1 MLLYYVTLLN
11 HEHSSQALISFF
23 FRQTKRK
30 KVVKV
35 SRRIKQFKSSLKSIR
50 EPGFEEIIVDS
61 GGGNDDPTHIE
72 QEMLNEDEQLP
83 GSSADGD
90 TKVLYTEIDEA
101 KVAHDREVVTSVHAR
116 AIDEMKGLGVSMT
129 PDEEKTALGL
139 FPKVSYSLYTSI
151 WLIPFLGCWTCMPF
165 A

>member
-1 MLLYYVTLLN
+1 
-11 HEHSSQALISFF
+11 
-23 FRQTKRK
+23 
-30 KVVKV
+30 
-35 SRRIKQFKSSLKSIR
+35 
-50 EPGFEEIIVDS
+50 
-61 GGGNDDPTHIE
+61 
-72 QEMLNEDEQLP
+72 MLNEDEQLP

-90 TKVLYTEIDEA
+90 TKVLDTEINEA

-151 WLIPFLGCWTCMPF
+151 WLIPFLGCWTCTPF